1 MGIGSITSA
10 NSMSSMQVSTAGS
23 TDTKSKK
30 VEDEITSAEQQ
41 LQKLS
46 STQELSVA
54 EKNNE
59 RQKIQKEI
67 SSLNTELK
75 QHQEELSRSQKRE
88 AMMAELL
95 EDKKPT
101 NEEKSEDKMQ
111 TKETSS
117 DKSDEKTLSANEQQ
131 TEQQGNVITNNDD
144 GTVVLKE
151 ETNPANEAKEDSTEK
166 KAENTDSDKA
176 ADAGLSRKEMHA
188 IVSSNASVQQASRQ
202 GTVIAKTR
210 DGIAIFKGEMRQ
222 NERRGID
229 TEKAQAE
236 LEKMERQEKRAT
248 AFQSSTL
255 GEANNTMKSATA
267 ANGNGTKNQTQV
279 NAENNGFNNAF
290 INAMNASQQEEK
302 WASQQMFQVSLGH

>member
-1 MGIGSITSA
+1 MGINSITST
-10 NSMSSMQVSTAGS
+10 NSMLSMQMNTAGS

-30 VEDEITSAEQQ
+30 VQDEITSAEQQ
-41 LQKLS
+41 LKKLS

-88 AMMAELL
+88 AMMAKLL
-95 EDKKPT
+95 EDKKPA
-101 NEEKSEDKMQ
+101 NEEKSEDKVQ
-111 TKETSS
+111 AKETSS
-117 DKSDEKTLSANEQQ
+117 DKADEKTLLSNRQ
-131 TEQQGNVITNNDD
+131 TEQPGTVIADNDD
-144 GTVVLKE
+144 GTVILKE
-151 ETNPANEAKEDSTEK
+151 ETNPANEAKEDSAEK
-166 KAENTDSDKA
+166 KAENTNSDKA
-176 ADAGLSRKEMHA
+176 ADAGLSQKEMHA
-188 IVSSNASVQQASRQ
+188 IVSSDASVQQASRQ
-202 GTVIAKTR
+202 GAVIAKTR

-236 LEKMERQEKRAT
+236 LEKMKRQEQRAT

-255 GEANNTMKSATA
+255 GEANNTMKSATE
-267 ANGNGTKNQTQV
+267 ANGAGTKNQTQV
-279 NAENNGFNNAF
+279 NAENNGFNNPF
-290 INAMNASQQEEK
+290 INALNASQQEEK

>member
-1 MGIGSITSA
+1 MGINSITST
-10 NSMSSMQVSTAGS
+10 NSMLSMQMNTAGS

-30 VEDEITSAEQQ
+30 VQDEITSAEQQ
-41 LQKLS
+41 LKKLS

-88 AMMAELL
+88 AMMAKLL
-95 EDKKPT
+95 EDKKPA
-101 NEEKSEDKMQ
+101 NEEKSEDKVQ
-111 TKETSS
+111 AKETSS
-117 DKSDEKTLSANEQQ
+117 DKVDEKTLLSNRQ
-131 TEQQGNVITNNDD
+131 TEQPGTVIADNDD
-144 GTVVLKE
+144 GTVILKE
-151 ETNPANEAKEDSTEK
+151 ETNPANEAKEDSAEK
-166 KAENTDSDKA
+166 KAENTNNDKA
-176 ADAGLSRKEMHA
+176 ADAGLSQKEMHA
-188 IVSSNASVQQASRQ
+188 IVSSDASVQQASRQ
-202 GTVIAKTR
+202 GAVIAKTR

-236 LEKMERQEKRAT
+236 LEKMKRQEQRAT

-255 GEANNTMKSATA
+255 GEANNTMKSATE
-267 ANGNGTKNQTQV
+267 ANGAGTKNQTQV
-279 NAENNGFNNAF
+279 NAENNGFNNPF
-290 INAMNASQQEEK
+290 INALNASQQEEK

>member
-10 NSMSSMQVSTAGS
+10 NSMSNMQMNSS
-23 TDTKSKK
+23 TDSKSKK

-41 LQKLS
+41 LKKIS

-67 SSLNTELK
+67 SSLNTKLK

-95 EDKKPT
+95 KDKKPA

-111 TKETSS
+111 AKETSS
-117 DKSDEKTLSANEQQ
+117 DKSDEKNLPANQQ
-131 TEQQGNVITNNDD
+131 QPGSVITKNDD

-151 ETNPANEAKEDSTEK
+151 ETNPANEAKEDSAEK
-166 KAENTDSDKA
+166 KTENTDSNKA

-210 DGIAIFKGEMRQ
+210 DGIAILKGEMRQ

-229 TEKAQAE
+229 TEKNQAE

-255 GEANNTMKSATA
+255 GEANNTMKSATEA
-267 ANGNGTKNQTQV
+267 NGTKNQTQV
-279 NAENNGFNNAF
+279 NADNNGFNNPF
-290 INAMNASQQEEK
+290 INALNASQQEEK